1 MFLSAVLLIFLFGLF
16 LYLGVATYAAV
27 TMTKV
32 GDHPQYNN
40 DPGTFGLDFRTV
52 RFKPRKDKL
61 NLAGWFIPNTGANR
75 AIILVH
81 GRNASK
87 QNAISGKLPK
97 LAAELHQAGYAIL
110 MIDLRGH
117 GESEGKR
124 YTFGVY
130 EQRDVLGAVD
140 LLLEKGFLPGNIAV
154 LGISLGAAAAV
165 GAAAEEPAIGALI
178 VDSAF
183 SDLNALVEPKWEAE
197 SGLPKFLLPGVYFMW
212 QILFGF
218 DLANVKPVDWIVKVA
233 PRPILILH
241 CKFDQTA
248 DISHAAHLA
257 EVVPHAKLVAI
268 NGCEH
273 AEIYRDR
280 PQEYLDVLL
289 FFLNQNYRDHSKV
302 DGPVE

>member
-1 MFLSAVLLIFLFGLF
+1 MFLSAVLLIFLFGFF
-16 LYLGVATYAAV
+16 LYLAVATYAAV

-32 GDHPQYNN
+32 GDHPQYSD
-40 DPGTFGLDFRTV
+40 DPGTFGLDYISV
-52 RFKPRKDKL
+52 RFHPRKDKL
-61 NLAGWFIPNTGANR
+61 NLAGWFIPNSTAER
-75 AIILVH
+75 VIVLVH

-97 LAAELHQAGYAIL
+97 LAVELHQAGFAVL

-130 EQRDVLGAVD
+130 EKRDVLGAVD
-140 LLLEKGFLPGNIAV
+140 YLLEKGYAPGKIGV
-154 LGISLGAAAAV
+154 LGISLGAAAAI

-197 SGLPKFLLPGVYFMW
+197 SGLPKFMLPGVYFMW

-218 DLANVKPVDWIVKVA
+218 DLGDVKPVDWIVKVA

-241 CKFDQTA
+241 CKADQTA

-257 EVVPHAKLVAI
+257 EAVPHAHLVAF

-280 PQEYLDVLL
+280 PHEYLEALL
-289 FFLNQNYRDHSKV
+289 PFLNQHWQL
-302 DGPVE
+302 